1 MKTKRP
7 KVIDMT
13 PLYRKYPG
21 KWVALTHDRKKVV
34 AARDTL
40 GEALREAREHGVE
53 RPVMERIPWEARS
66 YLL

>member
-1 MKTKRP
+1 MKTKQP
-7 KVIDMT
+7 KPIDMT

-34 AARDTL
+34 AASDTL
-40 GEALREAREHGVE
+40 GKALREAKEHGVKH
-53 RPVMERIPWEARS
+53 PVMERIPWEAQS